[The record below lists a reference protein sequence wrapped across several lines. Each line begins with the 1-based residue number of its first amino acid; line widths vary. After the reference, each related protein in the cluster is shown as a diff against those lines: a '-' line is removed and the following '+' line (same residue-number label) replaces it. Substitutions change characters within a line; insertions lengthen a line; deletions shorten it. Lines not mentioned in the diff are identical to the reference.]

1 MLMYACDGWTYLF
14 FITIFIIYFL
24 PYDKLIHIVK
34 TCAQIENAEN
44 KQSYS
49 DERTVK
55 T

>member
-1 MLMYACDGWTYLF
+1 MHVMDEHISFSLLF
-14 FITIFIIYFL
+14 FFIYFL